1 MTDRLGASALSR
13 GLSPWVYTAAIL
25 AVLAVQAL
33 IEHWMGRVTICT
45 CGYVKLWEGEVMSS
59 GNSQHLTDWYSFSHI
74 IHGFLFYLLFW
85 IIGRRWPVGLRLLL
99 AVLVESSWE
108 VLENSSFI
116 IERYR
121 AQTISLDYYGDSII
135 NSLSDTALA
144 IAGFWLARW
153 LPVRATVALAVAME
167 LGVGLMIRDNLT
179 LNVLML
185 IHPIS
190 AVHAWQAA
198 GQVR

>member
-1 MTDRLGASALSR
+1 MIGRLGASALAR
-13 GLSPWVYTAAIL
+13 NPSPSVYTAAIL
-25 AVLAVQAL
+25 VVLAAQAL
-33 IEHWMGRVTICT
+33 IEHGMGRVTICT

-59 GNSQHLTDWYSFSHI
+59 GNSQHLADWYSFSHI

-85 IIGRRWPVGLRLLL
+85 IIGRRWPVGFRLLL

-135 NSLSDTALA
+135 NSLSDTAMA
-144 IAGFWLARW
+144 IAGFWLARL

-167 LGVGLMIRDNLT
+167 LGVGLMIRDNLI

-198 GQVR
+198 GQVL

>member
-1 MTDRLGASALSR
+1 MIGRLGASALAR
-13 GLSPWVYTAAIL
+13 NPSPSVYTAAIL
-25 AVLAVQAL
+25 VVLAAQAL
-33 IEHWMGRVTICT
+33 IEHGMGRVTICT

-59 GNSQHLTDWYSFSHI
+59 GNSQHLADWYSFSHI

-85 IIGRRWPVGLRLLL
+85 IIGRRWPVGFRLLL

-135 NSLSDTALA
+135 NSLSDTAMA
-144 IAGFWLARW
+144 IAGFWLARL

-167 LGVGLMIRDNLT
+167 LGVGLMIRDNLI

>member
-1 MTDRLGASALSR
+1 MTGRLGASALAR
-13 GLSPWVYTAAIL
+13 NPSPWVYTAAIL
-25 AVLAVQAL
+25 VVLAAQAL
-33 IEHWMGRVTICT
+33 IEHEMGRVAICT
-45 CGYVKLWEGEVMSS
+45 CGSVKLWEGEVMSS

-74 IHGFLFYLLFW
+74 IHGFLLYLLFW

-99 AVLVESSWE
+99 AILVESSWE

-135 NSLSDTALA
+135 NSLSDTLLA
-144 IAGFWLARW
+144 IAGFWLARL

-185 IHPIS
+185 IHPIPS
-190 AVHAWQAA
+190 IHAWQAA

>member
-1 MTDRLGASALSR
+1 VTDRLGASALSR
-13 GLSPWVYTAAIL
+13 HPSPWIYTAAIL

-99 AVLVESSWE
+99 AVLVESSWDI
-108 VLENSSFI
+108 LENSSFI

-153 LPVRATVALAVAME
+153 LPVRVTVALAVAME

>member
-1 MTDRLGASALSR
+1 MIDGPGASAPSR
-13 GLSPWVYTAAIL
+13 NPSPWVYTAAIL
-25 AVLAVQAL
+25 AVLAAQAL
-33 IEHWMGRVTICT
+33 IEHGMGRVTICS

-59 GNSQHLTDWYSFSHI
+59 GNSQHLTDWYSFSHV

-85 IIGRRWPVGLRLLL
+85 IVGRRWPVGLRLLL

-135 NSLSDTALA
+135 NSLSDTLLA
-144 IAGFWLARW
+144 IVGFWLARL

-185 IHPIS
+185 IHPIP
-190 AVHAWQAA
+190 AIHAWQAA
-198 GQVR
+198 GQAR

>member
-1 MTDRLGASALSR
+1 MIGRLGASALAR
-13 GLSPWVYTAAIL
+13 NPSPSVYTAAIL
-25 AVLAVQAL
+25 VVLAAQAL
-33 IEHWMGRVTICT
+33 IEHGMGRVTICT

-59 GNSQHLTDWYSFSHI
+59 GNSQHLADWYSFSHI

-85 IIGRRWPVGLRLLL
+85 IIGRRWPVGFRLLL

-135 NSLSDTALA
+135 NSLSDTAMA
-144 IAGFWLARW
+144 IAGFWLARL

-167 LGVGLMIRDNLT
+167 LGVGLMIRENLI

>member
-1 MTDRLGASALSR
+1 VTDRLGASALSR
-13 GLSPWVYTAAIL
+13 GPSPWVYTAAIL
-25 AVLAVQAL
+25 AVLAVQAF

-99 AVLVESSWE
+99 AVLVEASWE

-144 IAGFWLARW
+144 IAGSWLARL
-153 LPVRATVALAVAME
+153 LPVRTTIALAVAME

-179 LNVLML
+179 LNILML
-185 IHPIS
+185 IHPIP
-190 AVHAWQAA
+190 AIHAWQAA

>member
-1 MTDRLGASALSR
+1 VIGRLGASALAR
-13 GLSPWVYTAAIL
+13 NPSPSVYTAAIL
-25 AVLAVQAL
+25 VVLAAQAL
-33 IEHWMGRVTICT
+33 IEHGMGRVTICT

-59 GNSQHLTDWYSFSHI
+59 GNSQHLADWYSFSHI

-85 IIGRRWPVGLRLLL
+85 IIGRRWPVGFRLLL

-135 NSLSDTALA
+135 NSLSDTAMA
-144 IAGFWLARW
+144 IAGFWLARL

-167 LGVGLMIRDNLT
+167 LGVGLMIRDNLI

>member
-1 MTDRLGASALSR
+1 
-13 GLSPWVYTAAIL
+13 
-25 AVLAVQAL
+25 
-33 IEHWMGRVTICT
+33 
-45 CGYVKLWEGEVMSS
+45 VMSS
-59 GNSQHLTDWYSFSHI
+59 GNSQHLADWYSFSHI

-85 IIGRRWPVGLRLLL
+85 IIGRRWPVGFRLLL

-135 NSLSDTALA
+135 NSLSDTAMA
-144 IAGFWLARW
+144 IAGFWLARL

-167 LGVGLMIRDNLT
+167 LGVGLMIRDNLI

>member
-1 MTDRLGASALSR
+1 MTDRLGASAPLR
-13 GLSPWVYTAAIL
+13 HPSPWVYTAAIL
-25 AVLAVQAL
+25 AVLAAQAL
-33 IEHWMGRVTICT
+33 IEHGMGRVAICT

-59 GNSQHLTDWYSFSHI
+59 GNSQHLADWYSFSHI

-85 IIGRRWPVGLRLLL
+85 IIGRRWPVGFRLLL

-135 NSLSDTALA
+135 NSLSDTAMA
-144 IAGFWLARW
+144 IAGFWLARL

-167 LGVGLMIRDNLT
+167 LGVGLMIRDNLI